1 MTLPPPN
8 PALRACVVVPAR
20 DEEQL
25 ISSCLEAIATQE
37 RVAHD
42 EYEILLVLDQLYGP
56 NRSTRPRDRAGR
68 RPRLRLHLLDGPGEG
83 SGPARRVG
91 MDAACARLL
100 QVGRPEGLIACTD
113 ADTVVAPDWLA
124 AQLRAVSDGARA
136 IGGRIELADDGS
148 LPESVWRRHAEEGH
162 RRHERLLSDPEPK
175 GETQHWQFSGASMTL
190 TAAVYTQVGGLEPL
204 TALEDEHLERALRQH
219 DVPIHRLLSVRV
231 TTSPRLEGRATRGLS
246 YDLARIAHSLHEER
260 GKARAVRVPF
270 YPLVGVRCY
279 VSVHFTN
286 TQPETARI
294 RSFAPSATGTIRSS
308 PEAMSRT
315 VHTPRA
321 SSSSPSMA
329 AYEAPVRSACLNCAR
344 MPRPP

>member
-1 MTLPPPN
+1 MTLAAPN
-8 PALRACVVVPAR
+8 SALRACVVVPAR
-20 DEEQL
+20 DEEHL
-25 ISSCLEAIATQE
+25 IRSCLEAIATQE
-37 RVAHD
+37 RLSHD
-42 EYEILLVLDQLYGP
+42 EYEILLVLDQCKDQTEARAREIALD
-56 NRSTRPRDRAGR
+56 RPH
-68 RPRLRLHLLDGPGEG
+68 LRLHLLDGPGEG

-113 ADTVVAPDWLA
+113 ADTVVEPDWLA

-136 IGGRIELADDGS
+136 IGGRIGLADDGS

-162 RRHERLLSDPEPK
+162 LRHERLLSDPEPK

-260 GKARAVRVPF
+260 EQG
-270 YPLVGVRCY
+270 
-279 VSVHFTN
+279 
-286 TQPETARI
+286 
-294 RSFAPSATGTIRSS
+294 
-308 PEAMSRT
+308 
-315 VHTPRA
+315 
-321 SSSSPSMA
+321 
-329 AYEAPVRSACLNCAR
+329 
-344 MPRPP
+344 